1 MKLEYYVLIN
11 EIEEMGADE
20 CPIHKERPEKGL
32 YLKVLTDQSA
42 NAGRGTGQ
50 VKFKNTTLAS
60 QMLRPPRG
68 QRGVSFKSVS
78 IGTLGRGYEKYKE
91 LKEKGKLK

>member
-20 CPIHKERPEKGL
+20 CPIHKERPNGT
-32 YLKVLTDQSA
+32 YLKVLTDQRA
-42 NAGRGTGQ
+42 NAGRGLGQ
-50 VKFKNTTLAS
+50 VKFKSTTLAS

-78 IGTLGRGYEKYKE
+78 IGTLARGYEKYKE
-91 LKEKGKLK
+91 LKEKGELK